1 MRLSLLISAVLLAS
15 PVWAIE
21 APVDAAPEVKV
32 EAKIDATIEAKVEPK
47 EPQRLCANVGLNTEP
62 REQCIALDNYP
73 QDVCTQVAAAAKRH
87 GLEVGF
93 FARLI
98 WKESLFNANARS
110 HMGAEGIAQFIP
122 STARLRGLQNSYNPV
137 EALDK
142 SASYLVE
149 LSQRF
154 GSLGMAA
161 VAYNAG
167 EGRAGK
173 YLASG
178 GFMPYE
184 TQDYVMTITGQSVET
199 WKRRPAMEIDY
210 ALVPGKDFMPS
221 CLDMVARKPFKRFE
235 NRETVQWS
243 PYGVQLGAH
252 VKRAFA
258 QRIFKRVQQDNMS
271 ILGNEKPLILH
282 LRNRGMGSMLR
293 YTVRIGRPNRA
304 EAIKLCRRLRDA
316 GAICTVQRNPR

>member
-1 MRLSLLISAVLLAS
+1 MRLSILISAIFIAS
-15 PVWAIE
+15 PTLATESAIDM
-21 APVDAAPEVKV
+21 AQQGQTDA
-32 EAKIDATIEAKVEPK
+32 EPK
-47 EPQRLCANVGLNTEP
+47 RLCAHVGLNNEP

-122 STARLRGLQNSYNPV
+122 STARLRGLKNSYNPV

-149 LSQRF
+149 LNRRF

-167 EGRAGK
+167 EGRATI
-173 YLASG
+173 YLSDG

-210 ALVPGKDFMPS
+210 ALVPGKGFMPS
-221 CLDMVARKPFKRFE
+221 CLDLVARKPIKRFE
-235 NRETVQWS
+235 SRETAQWM
-243 PYGVQLGAH
+243 PFGVELAAH
-252 VKRAFA
+252 AKQNIAT
-258 QRIFKRVQQDNMS
+258 RIFGRVKAKHS
-271 ILGNEKPLILH
+271 ALIGKDSPMVV
-282 LRNRGMGSMLR
+282 RVKNRGFGSQSR
-293 YTVRIGRPNRA
+293 YAIRIGRKTRG
-304 EAIKLCRRLRDA
+304 EAVQLCQRIRGA
-316 GAICTVQRNPR
+316 GGVCTVQRNPR